1 MASQRRKNGLLT
13 GATPEIIQIG
23 DLPLPV
29 TIVLKSAAVGRA
41 LQLQFDDGMPG
52 VPEFISPALDQTT
65 ATQMVLHLKAPATHV
80 RLTGVANDSW
90 QIIWSREPN

>member
-13 GATPEIIQIG
+13 GATPELIKIG

-41 LQLQFDDGMPG
+41 LQLQFDGDMPG
-52 VPEFISPALDQTT
+52 APEFFTPALDQTT
-65 ATQMVLHLKAPATHV
+65 ATELVLHITVPATHV
-80 RLTGVANDSW
+80 RLTGATNDPW
-90 QIIWSREPN
+90 QLIWSREPN